1 MLRILLVGQG
11 RLIVSNRLSVY
22 FCLCFRD
29 SLSAHLLL
37 EILDLLMQLH
47 DVAVH
52 LLEVLTLVWSDSRH
66 AIVDWRL

>member
-11 RLIVSNRLSVY
+11 RLIVLNRLIVY
-22 FCLCFRD
+22 FRLCFRD

-47 DVAVH
+47 DVTVH

-66 AIVDWRL
+66 TIIDW